1 MVFCRLYFVDYIQWM
16 IFSAIHWILDTVAV
30 SRQLFAQKE
39 FFTIFHYLAMKILQF
54 ILRLFASIRLYLN
67 F

>member
-16 IFSAIHWILDTVAV
+16 IFSAIHWMLDTVAV
-30 SRQLFAQKE
+30 SRQLLAQKE
-39 FFTIFHYLAMKILQF
+39 FFTIFHYLTMKILQF